1 MRGQEGESS
10 TPQEMVEGELR
21 LRGRGP
27 GHLEPRGQGRELSG
41 RGSWASPRRNRMAW
55 AEVGLDSENSEQPHV
70 RVELCLSLPPK
81 DVEALTPST
90 CEGEFLHLFLYLAAS
105 GLGCGTRVCCRAWAP
120 EHAGSAAGARA

>member
-1 MRGQEGESS
+1 MGEAAGPALAG
-10 TPQEMVEGELR
+10 TGWPGLR
-21 LRGRGP
+21 LV
-27 GHLEPRGQGRELSG
+27 LILKT
-41 RGSWASPRRNRMAW
+41 
-55 AEVGLDSENSEQPHV
+55 VPHV